1 MQDLVNIKRVFDID
15 SINPDVFCTLNKMLE
30 KKVIEYDE
38 ESNTLTVN
46 MDIVFK
52 FKENVHIDC
61 DKHILLSSGQ
71 KIDPESDNETPYA
84 IWLNPE
90 QDDDGNPITK
100 LELPTEDG

>member
-15 SINPDVFCTLNKMLE
+15 SVNPDVFSTLTKMLE

-52 FKENVHIDC
+52 FKENIHIDC

-84 IWLNPE
+84 IWLNQE

>member
-15 SINPDVFCTLNKMLE
+15 SVNPDVFSTLTKMLE

>member
-15 SINPDVFCTLNKMLE
+15 SINPDVFSTLNKMLE

-52 FKENVHIDC
+52 FKENIHIDC

>member
-15 SINPDVFCTLNKMLE
+15 SINPDVFSTLNKMLE

>member
-15 SINPDVFCTLNKMLE
+15 SVNPDVFSTLTKMLE

-52 FKENVHIDC
+52 FKENVHRDC

>member
-15 SINPDVFCTLNKMLE
+15 SVNPDVFSTLTKMLE

-52 FKENVHIDC
+52 FKENIHIDC